1 MTSEDK
7 QRMLELCQRIMVEEK
22 YGQMIRLVRELN
34 DIFDGNERQPKPAR
48 PGPGVSRGDAIRA
61 PVSSRQPERVE

>member
-34 DIFDGNERQPKPAR
+34 DIFDGNERQPKP
-48 PGPGVSRGDAIRA
+48 GVSRGDAIRA